1 MVLRDA
7 VRETIRHPMRAY
19 YLPIAAAVLLGSSAF
34 MPWIAVGTQRFGGV
48 PDIAGLW
55 VLGLAILAV
64 VLAGLSISTRKNSRH
79 PLLLVGLFAFAV
91 LFLAERLMERNA
103 SQQGWA
109 AAQAR
114 AIVDGVA
121 VSPTLEPV
129 MATGAYLGLA
139 AATIIA
145 LFGLTVVVKRVPQI
159 YAQAEDDDV

>member
-1 MVLRDA
+1 M
-7 VRETIRHPMRAY
+7 
-19 YLPIAAAVLLGSSAF
+19 
-34 MPWIAVGTQRFGGV
+34 

-55 VLGLAILAV
+55 VLSLAILAV

-79 PLLLVGLFAFAV
+79 PLLLVGLFAFGV

-109 AAQAR
+109 TAQAR

-139 AATIIA
+139 AATLIA
-145 LFGLTVVVKRVPQI
+145 LFGLTVVIKRAPQI

>member
-1 MVLRDA
+1 MALGDTVRDT
-7 VRETIRHPMRAY
+7 VRHPMRAY
-19 YLPIAAAVLLGSSAF
+19 FLPLAAAVLLGWSAF
-34 MPWIAVGTQRFGGV
+34 MPWIAVGNQRLGGV

-55 VLGLAILAV
+55 VLGLAILSLI
-64 VLAGLSISTRKNSRH
+64 LAGLSISTRKNSRH
-79 PLLLVGLFAFAV
+79 PLLFVGLFAFGV

-121 VSPTLEPV
+121 VLPTLEPV
-129 MATGAYLGLA
+129 MAPGAYLGLA
-139 AATIIA
+139 AATLIT
-145 LFGLTVVVKRVPQI
+145 LFGLTVVVKLTPQI